1 VRRRTWWFPLGLLAL
16 TACHPPAAPSAESIL
31 AAALPGLLDP
41 ALPPACGPVPAPAR
55 PTRLLLV
62 TAKQCLSCRSMG
74 LIMRRLAASG
84 AGDLV
89 VFVPA
94 RDAEAVCA
102 FARQERI
109 GAPIVAVPGRAF
121 PAATLDDRFLFGVVD
136 SQGTVRG
143 ARLAM
148 EAHDFFADSLGDHP
162 ATGRSPH

>member
-1 VRRRTWWFPLGLLAL
+1 LFPLGFLAL
-16 TACHPPAAPSAESIL
+16 TACHPPGVPSAESIL

-41 ALPPACGPVPAPAR
+41 ALSLACGPAPAPAR

-74 LIMRRLAASG
+74 LIMRRLAVTG
-84 AGDLV
+84 PGDLA

-109 GAPIVAVPGRAF
+109 EAPIIAVPGRAF
-121 PAATLDDRFLFGVVD
+121 PAAALDDRFLYGVVD
-136 SQGTVRG
+136 ARG
-143 ARLAM
+143 AVLRARLAM
-148 EAHDFFADSLGDHP
+148 EAQDFFANALGDHP